1 MSGYDLNN
9 CPVETKMQVSN
20 IKDFLID
27 NLCGNLIGI
36 YIHGSMCL
44 GSFQPSHSDLD
55 IIVITQTPLNADQR
69 FNLMKGFLEL
79 HKKPSPIE
87 LSILCIS
94 ELIPWRHPTPYEFHF
109 SEYWR
114 SKFEVIAEEN
124 DLGYWNFK
132 EVYTDGDIACH
143 VTLINQSGICIYGR
157 AICEVFPPVPEKDFW
172 DSIFWGVDYF
182 SKLDGELLVTGIL
195 TLLRIWSYKKNKA
208 IFSKARAGEWSI
220 GRIPSQYN
228 YIVQNA
234 VDVYNGKDEIQH
246 YEPSDLEGLKQFTI
260 RQITEL

>member
-9 CPVETKMQVSN
+9 CPIETKMQVSN

-94 ELIPWRHPTPYEFHF
+94 GFNPWRHPTPYEFHF

-182 SKLDGELLVTGIL
+182 SELDGDLLVTGIL
-195 TLLRIWSYKKNKA
+195 TLLRIWSYKENKA
-208 IFSKARAGEWSI
+208 IFSKALAGEWSI